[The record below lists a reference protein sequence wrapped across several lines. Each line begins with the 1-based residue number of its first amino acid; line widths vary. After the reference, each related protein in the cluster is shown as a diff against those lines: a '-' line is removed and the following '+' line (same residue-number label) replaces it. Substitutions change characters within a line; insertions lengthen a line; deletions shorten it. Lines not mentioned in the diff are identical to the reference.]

1 MKINQYEV
9 WISLG
14 CTEAEQ
20 SILQPVHFNLVI
32 HFHENIKGCVTDQL
46 TDTVDYVSLTSLI
59 KKISLQKP
67 YHLIEHLCFLVH
79 EELTKELKNKKI
91 LCDLTTN
98 LKKVSPPVES
108 LQSGVEFS
116 CHSKV

>member
-1 MKINQYEV
+1 M
-9 WISLG
+9 SLG

-20 SILQPVHFNLVI
+20 SILQPVHFSLVI
-32 HFHENIKGCVTDQL
+32 HFHENIKGCTTDQL
-46 TDTVDYVSLTSLI
+46 TDAVDYVSLTNLI

-98 LKKVSPPVES
+98 LKKVRPPVES